1 MPELS
6 ADAKKELAEAIRIVR
21 EDKQYSMLRDIHSR
35 SGASGT
41 GSTPPPNNPPNDP
54 GITPP
59 PPANPTQPPP
69 EPQAKKDAYWGELL
83 S

>member
-21 EDKQYSMLRDIHSR
+21 EDKQYSMLRDIHTR
-35 SGASGT
+35 SASGT

-54 GITPP
+54 GITP